1 MMAHVIIVRKWE
13 KFHCD
18 NLIFAKTKK
27 YQIEKDKL
35 CHTEINSKPGLNEQ
49 PNEGYNVFTI
59 STKTSAIESL
69 YNLYLIKVVLS

>member
-18 NLIFAKTKK
+18 NFIFAKTKK

-49 PNEGYNVFTI
+49 PNEGYNVFTGSSI
-59 STKTSAIESL
+59 YIHPLCKLLKFQSPF
-69 YNLYLIKVVLS
+69 